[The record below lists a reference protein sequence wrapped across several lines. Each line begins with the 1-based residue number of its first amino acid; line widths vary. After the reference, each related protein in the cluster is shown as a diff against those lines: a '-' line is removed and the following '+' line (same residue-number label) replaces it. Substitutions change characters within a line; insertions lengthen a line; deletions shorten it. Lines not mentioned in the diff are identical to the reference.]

1 VQRRIG
7 HRVWAECLQ
16 PTVRFITRQASFGR
30 CVCLCLFPLGSIE
43 MSATGGYLTTA
54 IKGN

>member
-1 VQRRIG
+1 
-7 HRVWAECLQ
+7 
-16 PTVRFITRQASFGR
+16 VRFITRQASFGR